1 MTKGNSFEGTGIF
14 CKKENAPSPAPTPDA
29 VKKDDTFM
37 VGAHFPKN
45 VQRDFRTALVAS
57 GKNVKSFMA
66 EALDDCMEK
75 HGQPRVFEDTIP
87 QGRPRR

>member
-1 MTKGNSFEGTGIF
+1 MTKGNSFEGTGVF
-14 CKKENAPSPAPTPDA
+14 GKKEKAPVTTPAD
-29 VKKDDTFM
+29 VNDDDKFM

-87 QGRPRR
+87 QGRPKR